1 MHYNAGTKEP
11 VMRELPA
18 AYAAESFVPFVLVG
32 GRFNSED
39 APLDSLMEPRTY
51 QKIIAV
57 NYIL

>member
-32 GRFNSED
+32 GRFNGED
-39 APLDSLMEPRTY
+39 VPLDSLTELRKF